1 MSTIPNPICARRLF
15 PLHHGDSHIRLSIF
29 DVKKEGC
36 LSEKD
41 ISACLHNLAE
51 FLPNLQPAPLKDGA
65 KSMPNMTIEET
76 YRKFT
81 STTTMQRLV
90 NGFIEALKASYCI
103 REMEETQQVV
113 TSYDLSLRGDLVKYT
128 LADFLYAFRQSDDLQ
143 QRIFSSQN
151 FEAAI
156 QKDKDGCF
164 KDNLTKKTTRVLGV
178 KQIKDIITFSA
189 NEELR
194 ELYVGDGAKDALIQ
208 QALDNV
214 GESDD
219 SGPGVVQMSAFLGL
233 DRRRL

>member
-1 MSTIPNPICARRLF
+1 LRAPRLL
-15 PLHHGDSHIRLSIF
+15 LHRNSHAHCSIF

-41 ISACLHNLAE
+41 VSACLLNLAE

-76 YRKFT
+76 YRNFT

-90 NGFIEALKASYCI
+90 NGFIEGLKASYCI
-103 REMEETQQVV
+103 RESEETEQVV
-113 TSYDLSLRGDLVKYT
+113 TSYDLSLRGDMVKYT
-128 LADFLYAFRQSDDLQ
+128 LVDFLYAFRQSDDLQ

-151 FEAAI
+151 FEAAV

-178 KQIKDIITFSA
+178 KQIKDLVAFSA
-189 NEELR
+189 NEELI
-194 ELYVGDGAKDALIQ
+194 ELYLGDDAKDARIQ
-208 QALDNV
+208 KALDNV

-219 SGPGVVQMSAFLGL
+219 SGPGVVQMSVFLGL
-233 DRRRL
+233 DHRKL